1 MGLALASAQ
10 AKAEAKAEAAGAGSA
25 AVALPMAPYR
35 LSPPLMHRPPCRLWF
50 PLRKPH
56 RHARW
61 SRVRLYR
68 TLSPYIVSLFRTHR
82 PPLRS

>member
-1 MGLALASAQ
+1 MGLALASAD
-10 AKAEAKAEAAGAGSA
+10 AKTEAKAEAAGAGSA

-68 TLSPYIVSLFRTHR
+68 TVSPYRLSASRLHR